1 MKTLRILVA
10 DDHEV
15 VRQGMRALLEVRP
28 EWEVCAEA
36 ANGREAVEL
45 AKQTKPDVVVMD
57 ISMPELNGLE
67 ATRQILKALPR
78 TEVLILTL
86 HESEQLIRRV
96 VESGARAYVLKSDAG
111 RNLVEGVAALGRHQ
125 GFFSSKVATVVVESH
140 LKRGKTTGRTKRN
153 RDLLTPRE
161 REVVQLL
168 AEEKSNTE
176 IAASLG
182 LSVHTVE
189 THRSNIMSK
198 LGTHSLSGLI
208 RYAVRNK
215 IVQF

>member
-1 MKTLRILVA
+1 VKTLRILLA

-15 VRQGMRALLEVRP
+15 VRKGMRALLEVRP
-28 EWEVCAEA
+28 GWEVCAEA

-45 AKQTKPDVVVMD
+45 AKWTKPDVVVMD

-86 HESEQLIRRV
+86 HESEQLVRRV
-96 VESGARAYVLKSDAG
+96 VESGARAYVLKSDAA
-111 RNLVEGVAALGRHQ
+111 RNLVEGVAALGHHKA
-125 GFFSSKVATVVVESH
+125 FFSSQVATVVVESS
-140 LKRGKTTGRTKRN
+140 LERGKTTGRTNRH

-161 REVVQLL
+161 QEVAQLL
-168 AEEKSNTE
+168 AEGKSNKE
-176 IAASLG
+176 IGVTLG
-182 LSVHTVE
+182 VSVHTVE
-189 THRSNIMSK
+189 THRSKIMRK

-208 RYAVRNK
+208 RYALRNK

>member
-15 VRQGMRALLEVRP
+15 VRQGMRTLLEVRP
-28 EWEVCAEA
+28 GWEVCAEA

-45 AKQTKPDVVVMD
+45 AKQTKPDVVVLD

-67 ATRQILKALPR
+67 ATREIVKALPK

-86 HESEQLIRRV
+86 HESEQLVRRV
-96 VESGARAYVLKSDAG
+96 VESAARAYVLKSDAG
-111 RNLVEGVAALGRHQ
+111 RNLVEGVAALGQHK

-140 LKRGKTTGRTKRN
+140 LKRDKATGRTN
-153 RDLLTPRE
+153 RYHELLTSRE

-168 AEEKSNTE
+168 AEEKSNKE
-176 IAASLG
+176 IAATLR

-189 THRSNIMSK
+189 THRNNIMRK
-198 LGTHSLSGLI
+198 LGTHSLTGLI
-208 RYAVRNK
+208 RYALRNK

>member
-36 ANGREAVEL
+36 ANGREAVER

-96 VESGARAYVLKSDAG
+96 VESGAHACVLKSDAG
-111 RNLVEGVAALGRHQ
+111 RSLVEGVAAVGQHKD
-125 GFFSSKVATVVVESH
+125 FFSSKVATVVVESY
-140 LKRGKTTGRTKRN
+140 LKGGKTTGRTNRN

-168 AEEKSNTE
+168 AEEKSNKE
-176 IAASLG
+176 IAATLR

-189 THRSNIMSK
+189 THRSNVMRK

-208 RYAVRNK
+208 RYAVRNN

>member
-57 ISMPELNGLE
+57 ISMPGLNGLE

-86 HESEQLIRRV
+86 HESEQLMRRV
-96 VESGARAYVLKSDAG
+96 VEAGARAYVLKSDAG
-111 RNLVEGVAALGRHQ
+111 RSLVEGVAALGQHK

-140 LKRGKTTGRTKRN
+140 LKGGKTTGRTN
-153 RDLLTPRE
+153 RYRELLTSRE

-168 AEEKSNTE
+168 AEEKSNKE
-176 IAASLG
+176 IAVTLG

-189 THRSNIMSK
+189 THRSNIMHK

>member
-1 MKTLRILVA
+1 
-10 DDHEV
+10 
-15 VRQGMRALLEVRP
+15 
-28 EWEVCAEA
+28 
-36 ANGREAVEL
+36 
-45 AKQTKPDVVVMD
+45 VVMD

-96 VESGARAYVLKSDAG
+96 VESGARAYVLKSDAA
-111 RNLVEGVAALGRHQ
+111 RNLVEGVAALGQHK

-140 LKRGKTTGRTKRN
+140 LQRGGTTGRTNRY

-168 AEEKSNTE
+168 AEEKSNKE
-176 IAASLG
+176 IAATLR

-189 THRSNIMSK
+189 THRSNIMRK

>member
-15 VRQGMRALLEVRP
+15 VRRGMRALLEDRP

-36 ANGREAVEL
+36 ADGREAVER

-67 ATRQILKALPR
+67 ATRQILKSLPR

-111 RNLVEGVAALGRHQ
+111 RSLVEGVAALSRHKS
-125 GFFSSKVATVVVESH
+125 FFSSNVATVVVESH
-140 LKRGKTTGRTKRN
+140 LKTGKATGSAKRH
-153 RDLLTPRE
+153 RDFLTARE

-168 AEEKSNTE
+168 AEEKSNKE

-189 THRSNIMSK
+189 THRSNIMRK

-208 RYAVRNK
+208 RYALRNK